1 MQKATAVSQV
11 QVLCRLAALE
21 AAHVVA
27 FAFVFAFVFVFAFAF
42 AAAAAAAAA
51 AVVAQCDRGLD
62 RGRQRAVER
71 AVVPHADLLPRAALA
86 PRCYPR
92 AQRAARSLRPAAAH
106 AL

>member
-42 AAAAAAAAA
+42 AAAAAAAA